1 MTKKMKKN
9 ILCVIEGVNFGGQQ
23 LMMYNIFKQ
32 IINYDTNNEFNFD
45 LVYLFDDS
53 ESSVILE
60 KYASVFRNVKSL
72 NFPSR
77 SKYYYLKRP
86 FTALKKIFEFAK
98 LVRANKYDIVMSNG
112 FNTAFLTSLLK
123 NVNTGFI
130 HYRFIGGDLSKNE
143 LYSFGKLYCLLGL
156 YKNVDLFLAWP
167 EMLSYLRSKNIRVNT
182 IEGLD
187 FIVHV
192 DCDLFKPKDVRDF
205 RFKLGIDPMSC
216 VIGWVGRID
225 PDPDSLAVFETL
237 ELCNFLN
244 IKFPDFN
251 FKFLV
256 IGDGQNKV
264 KLLECIERF
273 NLSDKTIVLPPKN
286 QEDLVNY
293 YNIIDIEVL
302 LDDDP
307 QGGSHL
313 REAMACGRVAL
324 SVNGPS
330 GVQTR
335 LIEDSITG
343 ILVNPN
349 NRVEESAQ
357 RIVSLTDQQK
367 YIIGKNAVNFVNKFS
382 YESKAKLIYN
392 RMLIDIT

>member
-1 MTKKMKKN
+1 MKKN

-32 IINYDTNNEFNFD
+32 IKKHDFDKKFNID
-45 LVYLFDDS
+45 LVYLFNDS

-60 KYASVFRNVKSL
+60 KYSTVFEDVKCL

-77 SKYYYLKRP
+77 SKNYYLKRP
-86 FTALKKIFEFAK
+86 FTALKKIFDFAK
-98 LVRANKYDIVMSNG
+98 LVRTKKYDIIMSNG
-112 FNTAFLTSLLK
+112 FNSAFLTSLLK
-123 NVNTGFI
+123 NINTSFI
-130 HYRFIGGDLSKNE
+130 HYRFVGGDLSRNE
-143 LYSFGKLYCLLGL
+143 SYSFGKIYGFLGL
-156 YKNVDLFLAWP
+156 YENVDLFLAWP
-167 EMLSYLRSKNIRVNT
+167 EILSYLHSKNIRVNT

-187 FIVHV
+187 FLVHV
-192 DCDLFKPKDVRDF
+192 DCNLFSPKDINDF
-205 RFKLGIDPMSC
+205 RSTLGIDETC
-216 VIGWVGRID
+216 CIIGWIGRID
-225 PDPDSLAVFETL
+225 LDLDSLAVFETL
-237 ELCNFLN
+237 ELCNLLN
-244 IKFPDFN
+244 IKYPDFN

-264 KLLECIERF
+264 KFLECVERF
-273 NLSDKTIVLPPKN
+273 NLSEKTMVLPPKN

-324 SVNGPS
+324 SVNGLS
-330 GVQTR
+330 GVQSR
-335 LIEDSITG
+335 LIEDNVTG
-343 ILVNPN
+343 ILVSPN
-349 NRVEESAQ
+349 NRIEEAAK

-382 YESKAKLIYN
+382 YESKAKLIYD